1 MKQAS
6 LVDFA
11 PELRAEPL
19 PPPRHKDCFKV
30 ADEAI
35 VHPFITKGAIDHRAF
50 QLDIA
55 IRALEQSTLVVIPTG
70 LGKTII
76 AALVAADVLNHG
88 TGKVIFLAPTKPLA
102 QQHMQGFE
110 RLIAGPVP
118 MNLYT
123 GSMPAS
129 KRKALWNATRIV
141 FATPQGIANDLANG
155 SYDLKDVGLIIF
167 DEAHRSVGDYAYV
180 SIAAKYM
187 EQCEKPLVLALTASP
202 GSEKEKIDEVVRN
215 LHIAHVEARSDEDSD
230 VSPYI
235 QETEIHWRRVKLSTY
250 MIRARRAFDEA
261 FMEHTNKLKRFG
273 FLRHRKKGAP
283 ISKKD
288 IIGAGQAIMGR
299 MKAGGR
305 GKGALFGALYHQTIS
320 LHIANCLELLETQ
333 GVVPALSYI
342 DRLRTAE
349 KPKRSVK
356 AFLKDEKVLR
366 AFDHLGKHRGVS
378 HPKVDELL
386 AAVKQQFG
394 RNADSLIIVF
404 SQYRDTIIGLAE
416 SLRLAGYSTERFVG
430 QTDRAGDAGLSQ
442 TEQAEI
448 LDRFRKREFNILVAS
463 QVAEEGLD
471 IPAVDL
477 VVFYEP
483 IPSAVR
489 AIQRRGRTGR
499 SDVGKVVMLVTED
512 SRDEAFLYAEM
523 GREKKMKKIVRG
535 MADGE
540 KTRPKRGNRFPD
552 ARTSKVISARN
563 A

>member
-1 MKQAS
+1 
-6 LVDFA
+6 V
-11 PELRAEPL
+11 
-19 PPPRHKDCFKV
+19 
-30 ADEAI
+30 
-35 VHPFITKGAIDHRAF
+35 
-50 QLDIA
+50 
-55 IRALEQSTLVVIPTG
+55 
-70 LGKTII
+70 
-76 AALVAADVLNHG
+76 
-88 TGKVIFLAPTKPLA
+88 
-102 QQHMQGFE
+102 
-110 RLIAGPVP
+110 
-118 MNLYT
+118 
-123 GSMPAS
+123 
-129 KRKALWNATRIV
+129 
-141 FATPQGIANDLANG
+141 ANDIKSG

-180 SIAAKYM
+180 AIAAKYK
-187 EQCEKPLVLALTASP
+187 EQCSKPLVLALTASP

-215 LHIAHVEARSDEDSD
+215 LNITHVEARSDEDSD
-230 VSPYI
+230 VNPYI
-235 QETEIHWRRVKLSTY
+235 QETEIHWRRVRLSTY
-250 MIRARRAFDEA
+250 MVRARRAFDEA

-273 FLRHRKKGAP
+273 FMRHRKKGAP

-356 AFLKDEKVLR
+356 AFLKDENVLR
-366 AFDHLGKHRGVS
+366 AFDHLGEHRGVS

-386 AAVKQQFG
+386 AAVKEQFG
-394 RNADSLIIVF
+394 RNAGSLIIVF
-404 SQYRDTIIGLAE
+404 SQYRDTILGLTE

-430 QTDRAGDAGLSQ
+430 QTDRNGDAGLSQ

-499 SDVGKVVMLVTED
+499 SEVGKVVVLVTED
-512 SRDEAFLYAEM
+512 SRDEAFLYAELLFCH
-523 GREKKMKKIVRG
+523 VSQSSVPP
-535 MADGE
+535 A
-540 KTRPKRGNRFPD
+540 
-552 ARTSKVISARN
+552 SARIVPWR
-563 A
+563 APGPAGG

>member
-1 MKQAS
+1 MIGCGE
-6 LVDFA
+6 VGFR
-11 PELRAEPL
+11 E
-19 PPPRHKDCFKV
+19 
-30 ADEAI
+30 
-35 VHPFITKGAIDHRAF
+35 F
-50 QLDIA
+50 QLDIVV
-55 IRALEQSTLVVIPTG
+55 RALEQNTLVVIPTG

-88 TGKVIFLAPTKPLA
+88 TGKVVFLAPSKPLA
-102 QQHMQGFE
+102 QQHMQSFE
-110 RLIAGPVP
+110 RLLAGRLP

-123 GSMPAS
+123 GSMAAP
-129 KRKALWNATRIV
+129 KRKALWDATRII
-141 FATPQGIANDLANG
+141 FATPQGVANDIKSG

-180 SIAAKYM
+180 AIAAKYM
-187 EQCEKPLVLALTASP
+187 EQCPKPLVLALTASP

-215 LHIAHVEARSDEDSD
+215 LHITHVEARSDEDSD

-235 QETEIHWRRVKLSTY
+235 QETEIHWRRVRLSTY

-261 FMEHTNKLKRFG
+261 FKEHTNKLKRFG
-273 FLRHRKKGAP
+273 FMRHRKKGAP

-356 AFLKDEKVLR
+356 AFLKDENVLR
-366 AFDHLGKHRGVS
+366 AFKHLGEHRGVS

-386 AAVKQQFG
+386 AAVKEQFG
-394 RNADSLIIVF
+394 RNAGSLIIVF
-404 SQYRDTIIGLAE
+404 SQYRDTIIGLTE
-416 SLRLAGYSTERFVG
+416 SLRSAGYSPERFVG
-430 QTDRAGDAGLSQ
+430 QTDRDGDAGLSQ

-499 SDVGKVVMLVTED
+499 NEVGKVVVLVTED
-512 SRDEAFLYAEM
+512 SRDEAFLFAEM
-523 GREKKMKKIVRG
+523 GREKKMKKIVRK
-535 MADGE
+535 MASD
-540 KTRPKRGNRFPD
+540 R
-552 ARTSKVISARN
+552 SV
-563 A
+563 

>member
-1 MKQAS
+1 VAQ
-6 LVDFA
+6 
-11 PELRAEPL
+11 
-19 PPPRHKDCFKV
+19 PPRHKDCFKV
-30 ADEAI
+30 VDEAI
-35 VHPFITKGAIDHRAF
+35 VHPLITKGAVDYRAF

-55 IRALEQSTLVVIPTG
+55 IRALEQSTLIVIPTG
-70 LGKTII
+70 LGKTVI

-88 TGKVIFLAPTKPLA
+88 TGKVVFLAPTKPLA
-102 QQHMQGFE
+102 QQHIQSFGG
-110 RLIAGPVP
+110 LLTGPMA

-123 GSMPAS
+123 GSMPAK
-129 KRKALWNATRIV
+129 KRKALWEETRII
-141 FATPQGIANDLANG
+141 FATPQGMANDLANT

-167 DEAHRSVGDYAYV
+167 DEAHRSIGDYAYV
-180 SIAAKYM
+180 AIAVKYR
-187 EQCEKPLVLALTASP
+187 EQRVNPLVLALTASP

-235 QETEIHWRRVKLSTY
+235 QETEIHWRRVRLSTY

-273 FLRHRKKGAP
+273 FMRHRKKGAP

-333 GVVPALSYI
+333 GVEPALSYI
-342 DRLRTAE
+342 GRLRTAE

-356 AFLKDEKVLR
+356 AFLKDENVLR
-366 AFDHLGKHRGVS
+366 AFEHLGEHRGVS

-386 AAVKQQFG
+386 AAVKEQLE
-394 RNADSLIIVF
+394 RNAESLIIVF
-404 SQYRDTIIGLAE
+404 SQYRDTILGLTE
-416 SLRLAGYSTERFVG
+416 SLRLAGYITERFVG
-430 QTDRAGDAGLSQ
+430 QTDRDGDAGLSQ

-471 IPAVDL
+471 IPAVDM

-499 SDVGKVVMLVTED
+499 SEVGKVVVLVTED
-512 SRDEAFLYAEM
+512 SRDEAFLYAGM
-523 GREKKMKKIVRG
+523 GREKKMKGIVRSMTSRENAG
-535 MADGE
+535 SE
-540 KTRPKRGNRFPD
+540 KGHRFP
-552 ARTSKVISARN
+552 VV
-563 A
+563 